1 MKSFGLIKTAGFKTP
16 SYTSSS
22 CVEWGRTRGRRIQE
36 VLALP
41 TTKDSILDGFWD
53 QHYRSFSEDEP
64 SPFCKDVLG
73 EALGASDVL
82 VELGCGNGRDG
93 AWIAQRC
100 SHYIGL
106 DNSASAIEASE
117 RRFRRLALPPSAF
130 QLAVSDFS
138 AFDFS
143 MAPKGNLIVY
153 SRFSLHSDTEQ
164 AEDSLLGRLAEVV
177 DRPLS
182 VFIEVRTIY
191 DELFGSGQQVGRN
204 AFVTDHYRRF
214 VDPSELR
221 AKLERDFRLD
231 SFTISRGYAP
241 YRHEDPQ
248 VLRVRFGNQVPQ

>member
-1 MKSFGLIKTAGFKTP
+1 
-16 SYTSSS
+16 
-22 CVEWGRTRGRRIQE
+22 
-36 VLALP
+36 
-41 TTKDSILDGFWD
+41 
-53 QHYRSFSEDEP
+53 
-64 SPFCKDVLG
+64 
-73 EALGASDVL
+73 
-82 VELGCGNGRDG
+82 
-93 AWIAQRC
+93 
-100 SHYIGL
+100 
-106 DNSASAIEASE
+106 
-117 RRFRRLALPPSAF
+117 
-130 QLAVSDFS
+130 
-138 AFDFS
+138 